1 MEFRNI
7 SDVIV
12 RRLEGRCRF
21 RIGTTS
27 EQTLW
32 QQRPDSA
39 LYSVPSR
46 LRCVRAASSRFGNA
60 LSAWLRACKGTTGGG
75 ARD

>member
-1 MEFRNI
+1 MEFKAI

-21 RIGTTS
+21 RIGTRG
-27 EQTLW
+27 EQTAG
-32 QQRPDSA
+32 QQGPDSA

-46 LRCVRAASSRFGNA
+46 LTGLFQ
-60 LSAWLRACKGTTGGG
+60 LAWTNSN
-75 ARD
+75 